1 MLALVE
7 QSREA
12 FTGTLGKPRPAAV
25 PASDQMRHGFGGR
38 FDRAVSASRAQHFQ
52 RLPHHLRLG
61 AAGLTRYS
69 FN

>member
-1 MLALVE
+1 
-7 QSREA
+7 
-12 FTGTLGKPRPAAV
+12 
-25 PASDQMRHGFGGR
+25 MRHRFAGR
-38 FDRAVSASRAQHFQ
+38 FDRTVSASRAQHFK

>member
-1 MLALVE
+1 MLSLLE
-7 QSREA
+7 QSCEA
-12 FTGTLGKPRPAAV
+12 FPGTLGKPRFTTV
-25 PASDQMRHGFGGR
+25 PASDQMCHSFGGR
-38 FDRAVSASRAQHFQ
+38 FDRAVSAARAQRFQ